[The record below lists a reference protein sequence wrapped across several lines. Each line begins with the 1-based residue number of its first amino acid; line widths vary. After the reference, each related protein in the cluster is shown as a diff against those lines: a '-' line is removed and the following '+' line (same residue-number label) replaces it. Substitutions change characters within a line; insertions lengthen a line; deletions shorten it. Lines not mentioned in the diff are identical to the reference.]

1 MRSNRRLFVAGCA
14 TLFGLLSLAACFT
27 EPDARILFL
36 GNSYTAN
43 NNLPG
48 NVAALAKSVGQ
59 PVEVDVRAPGG
70 WWLRD
75 HAGSSDTLDKIAT
88 GDFDIV
94 VLQEQSMV
102 PADSRLAE
110 RESLPA
116 ARRLSTRIDQSGART
131 VMFMTWGHRGGSREV
146 GHRSYDTMQI
156 AIAETYERLGEA
168 VVGPVA
174 PVGAAWWMAR
184 AERPDIVLY
193 DSDGNHPSAYGTY
206 LAAAVLA
213 ATILDVDPI
222 EFDTDLE
229 LIPDYAEALREF
241 ASRAVSGERSWD

>member
-1 MRSNRRLFVAGCA
+1 MPLNRRFFVAGYVA
-14 TLFGLLSLAACFT
+14 LFPLLSLAACFS
-27 EPDARILFL
+27 EPEARILFV

-43 NNLPG
+43 NDLPG
-48 NVAALAKSVGQ
+48 NIAALAKSAGH
-59 PVEVDVRAPGG
+59 PVEVDARAPGG

-88 GDFDIV
+88 GDFDFV
-94 VLQEQSMV
+94 VLQEQSMA
-102 PADSRLAE
+102 PADSRFAE
-110 RESLPA
+110 RESVPA

-146 GHRSYDTMQI
+146 GHRSYDSMQV
-156 AIAETYERLGEA
+156 AIADTYERLGEV

-193 DSDGNHPSAYGTY
+193 ESDGNHPSAYGTY

-213 ATILDVDPI
+213 ATILDIDPT

-229 LIPDYAEALREF
+229 LIPDYAAALREF
-241 ASRAVSGERSWD
+241 ASRAVSGERPWE